1 MSLKLRTL
9 GKSGIKVT
17 EIGLGLW
24 AAGGGEWGRPDDTES
39 LSAIDADLEQGVT
52 FFETSDV

>member
-17 EIGLGLW
+17 EMGLGLW
-24 AAGGGEWGRPDDTES
+24 AAGGGEWGK
-39 LSAIDADLEQGVT
+39 AQDADSHQ
-52 FFETSDV
+52 